1 MSSLLRES
9 GEKSR
14 KKRKLSKSGSVLMR
28 FSRNSDDEGEKEEE
42 EESEEDEDDEDLIDE
57 EEDNQMA
64 MKFNQEDHK
73 IDDIEKYRTEKLDW
87 EDKLKKVKN
96 YIVFC

>member
-1 MSSLLRES
+1 
-9 GEKSR
+9 
-14 KKRKLSKSGSVLMR
+14 MR